1 MKKKTYDQFEN
12 TFFERIINQKRMEMF
27 KLVSKKINISK
38 ISDLLDIGTTNDSK
52 LSSSNF
58 FCRMFDKISKHKSI
72 SDQKINNSRFI
83 KCLRKSITSNFSKKE
98 INNLKSDLVISSA
111 VIEHVGNF
119 NNQIN
124 KVRNM
129 IKLSKKYI
137 IITTPN
143 RFFPVEVHTK
153 LPLIHWL
160 PKKIF
165 RKILLFLHMD
175 YFAKEKNLNLLS
187 IIELKRI
194 LDNFSREISYKIYTI
209 HFLGFVSN
217 FLVICKVKKSLS

>member
-1 MKKKTYDQFEN
+1 MKKNTYVQFEN

-27 KLVSKKINISK
+27 KLVCKKINISK
-38 ISDLLDIGTTNDSK
+38 INDLLDIGTTNDSK

-58 FCRMFDKISKHKSI
+58 FCRMFDKIPKHKSI
-72 SDQKINNSRFI
+72 SNQKINNSRFER
-83 KCLRKSITSNFSKKE
+83 CLKKSITSNFSKKE
-98 INNLKSDLVISSA
+98 INILKSDLVISSA

-119 NNQIN
+119 KNQTN

-129 IKLSKKYI
+129 IQLSKKYV

-160 PKKIF
+160 PKKMF
-165 RKILLFLHMD
+165 RKILLSLRMD
-175 YFAKEKNLNLLS
+175 YFACEKNLNLLD
-187 IIELKRI
+187 IIELKKI
-194 LDNFSREISYKIYTI
+194 LDTFSREISYKIYNI
-209 HFLGFVSN
+209 RFLYFVSN
-217 FLVICKVKKSLS
+217 FLVICKVKKF

>member
-1 MKKKTYDQFEN
+1 
-12 TFFERIINQKRMEMF
+12 
-27 KLVSKKINISK
+27 
-38 ISDLLDIGTTNDSK
+38 
-52 LSSSNF
+52 
-58 FCRMFDKISKHKSI
+58 
-72 SDQKINNSRFI
+72 
-83 KCLRKSITSNFSKKE
+83 
-98 INNLKSDLVISSA
+98 
-111 VIEHVGNF
+111 
-119 NNQIN
+119 
-124 KVRNM
+124 M

-209 HFLGFVSN
+209 RFIGFVSN
-217 FLVICKVKKSLS
+217 FLVICNVKKSLS

>member
-1 MKKKTYDQFEN
+1 MKKNTYVQFEN

-58 FCRMFDKISKHKSI
+58 FCRMFDKITKHKSI
-72 SDQKINNSRFI
+72 SNQKINNSRFER
-83 KCLRKSITSNFSKKE
+83 CLKKSITSSFSKKE

-119 NNQIN
+119 NNQTN

-165 RKILLFLHMD
+165 RKILFFLHMD
-175 YFAKEKNLNLLS
+175 YFAYEKNLNLLS

>member
-1 MKKKTYDQFEN
+1 MKKNTYVQFEN

-27 KLVSKKINISK
+27 KLVCKKINISK
-38 ISDLLDIGTTNDSK
+38 INDLLDIGTTNDSK

-58 FCRMFDKISKHKSI
+58 FCRMFDKIPKHKSI
-72 SDQKINNSRFI
+72 SNQKINNSRFER
-83 KCLRKSITSNFSKKE
+83 CLKKSITSNFSKKE
-98 INNLKSDLVISSA
+98 INILKSDLVVSSA

-119 NNQIN
+119 KNQTN

-129 IKLSKKYI
+129 IQLSKKYV

-160 PKKIF
+160 PKKMF
-165 RKILLFLHMD
+165 RKILLSLRMD
-175 YFAKEKNLNLLS
+175 YFACEKNLNLLDIS
-187 IIELKRI
+187 ELKKI
-194 LDNFSREISYKIYTI
+194 LDTFSREISYKIYNI
-209 HFLGFVSN
+209 RFLGFVSN
-217 FLVICKVKKSLS
+217 FLVICEVKKF

>member
-1 MKKKTYDQFEN
+1 MKKNTYVQFEN
-12 TFFERIINQKRMEMF
+12 SFFERIINQKRMEMF
-27 KLVSKKINISK
+27 KLVSKKIDISK
-38 ISDLLDIGTTNDSK
+38 INDLLDIGTTNDSK
-52 LSSSNF
+52 LTSSNF

-72 SDQKINNSRFI
+72 SNQKISNNRF
-83 KCLRKSITSNFSKKE
+83 KTCLKKSITSNFSKKE
-98 INNLKSDLVISSA
+98 INNFKSDLVISSA

-119 NNQIN
+119 NNQTN

-129 IKLSKKYI
+129 IKFAKKYI

-160 PKKIF
+160 PKKLF

-175 YFAKEKNLNLLS
+175 YFAYEKNLNLLS

-194 LDNFSREISYKIYTI
+194 LDNFSREISYKIYTVR
-209 HFLGFVSN
+209 FLGFVSN
-217 FLVICKVKKSLS
+217 FLVICKVKKSLT

>member
-1 MKKKTYDQFEN
+1 MKKNTYVQFEN

-27 KLVSKKINISK
+27 KLICKKINISK
-38 ISDLLDIGTTNDSK
+38 IKDLLDIGTTNDSK

-58 FCRMFDKISKHKSI
+58 FCRMFDKIPKHKSI
-72 SDQKINNSRFI
+72 SNQKINNSRFER
-83 KCLRKSITSNFSKKE
+83 CLKKSITSNFSKKA
-98 INNLKSDLVISSA
+98 INILKSDLVISSA

-119 NNQIN
+119 KNQTN

-129 IKLSKKYI
+129 IQLSKKYV

-160 PKKIF
+160 PKKMF
-165 RKILLFLHMD
+165 RKILLSLRMD
-175 YFAKEKNLNLLS
+175 YFACEKNLNLLD
-187 IIELKRI
+187 IIELKKI
-194 LDNFSREISYKIYTI
+194 LDTFSREISYKIYNI
-209 HFLGFVSN
+209 RFLYFVSN
-217 FLVICKVKKSLS
+217 FLVICKVKKF

>member
-1 MKKKTYDQFEN
+1 MKKNTYVQFEN
-12 TFFERIINQKRMEMF
+12 SFFEKIINRKRMEMF
-27 KLVSKKINISK
+27 MLVSRKINISK
-38 ISDLLDIGTTNDSK
+38 INDLLDIGTTNDSK

-111 VIEHVGNF
+111 VIEHVGNI
-119 NNQIN
+119 NNQTN

-165 RKILLFLHMD
+165 RKILFFLHMD
-175 YFAKEKNLNLLS
+175 YFAYEKNLNLLS

>member
-1 MKKKTYDQFEN
+1 MKKNTYVQFEN

-27 KLVSKKINISK
+27 KLVCKKINISK
-38 ISDLLDIGTTNDSK
+38 INDLLDIGTTNDSK

-58 FCRMFDKISKHKSI
+58 FCRMFDKIPKHKSI
-72 SDQKINNSRFI
+72 SNQKINNSRFER
-83 KCLRKSITSNFSKKE
+83 CLKKSITSNFSKKE
-98 INNLKSDLVISSA
+98 INILKSDLVISSA

-119 NNQIN
+119 KNQTN

-129 IKLSKKYI
+129 IQLSKKYV

-160 PKKIF
+160 PKKMF
-165 RKILLFLHMD
+165 RKILLSLRMD
-175 YFAKEKNLNLLS
+175 YFACEKNLNLLDIS
-187 IIELKRI
+187 ELKKI
-194 LDNFSREISYKIYTI
+194 LDTFSREISYKIYNI
-209 HFLGFVSN
+209 RFLGFVSN
-217 FLVICKVKKSLS
+217 FLVICEVKKF

>member
-1 MKKKTYDQFEN
+1 MKKNTYVQFEN

-27 KLVSKKINISK
+27 KLVRKKINISK
-38 ISDLLDIGTTNDSK
+38 INDLLDIGTTNDSK

-58 FCRMFDKISKHKSI
+58 FCRMFDKIPKHKSI
-72 SDQKINNSRFI
+72 SNQKINNSRFER
-83 KCLRKSITSNFSKKE
+83 CLKKSITSNFSKKE
-98 INNLKSDLVISSA
+98 INILKSDLVVSSA

-119 NNQIN
+119 KNQTN

-129 IKLSKKYI
+129 IQLSKKYI

-160 PKKIF
+160 PKKMF
-165 RKILLFLHMD
+165 RKILLSLRMD
-175 YFAKEKNLNLLS
+175 YFACEKNLNLLD
-187 IIELKRI
+187 IIELKKI
-194 LDNFSREISYKIYTI
+194 LDTFSGEISYKIYNI
-209 HFLGFVSN
+209 RFLYFVSN
-217 FLVICKVKKSLS
+217 FLVICKVKKF

>member
-1 MKKKTYDQFEN
+1 MKKNTYVQFEN
-12 TFFERIINQKRMEMF
+12 SFFEKIINRKRMEMF
-27 KLVSKKINISK
+27 NLVCRKIDISK
-38 ISDLLDIGTTNDSK
+38 INDLLDIGTTNDAK

-72 SDQKINNSRFI
+72 SNQKITNSRFE
-83 KCLRKSITSNFSKKE
+83 KCLKKSITSNFSKKE

-119 NNQIN
+119 NNQTK

-129 IKLSKKYI
+129 IQLSKKYV

-165 RKILLFLHMD
+165 RRILFFLHMD
-175 YFAKEKNLNLLS
+175 YFAYEKNLNLLN

-194 LDNFSREISYKIYTI
+194 LDTFSRKISYKIYTI
-209 HFLGFVSN
+209 RFLGFVSN
-217 FLVICKVKKSLS
+217 FLVICTVKKSLS

>member
-1 MKKKTYDQFEN
+1 MKKNTYVQFEN
-12 TFFERIINQKRMEMF
+12 SFFEKIINRKRMEMF
-27 KLVSKKINISK
+27 MLVSRKINISK
-38 ISDLLDIGTTNDSK
+38 INDLLDIGTTNDSK

-175 YFAKEKNLNLLS
+175 YFAYEKNLKLLS

-209 HFLGFVSN
+209 RFLGFVSN
-217 FLVICKVKKSLS
+217 FLVICNVKKSLS

>member
-1 MKKKTYDQFEN
+1 
-12 TFFERIINQKRMEMF
+12 MEMF
-27 KLVSKKINISK
+27 KLVCKKINISK
-38 ISDLLDIGTTNDSK
+38 INDLLDIGTTNDSK

-58 FCRMFDKISKHKSI
+58 FCRMFDKIPKHKSI
-72 SDQKINNSRFI
+72 SNQKINNSRFER
-83 KCLRKSITSNFSKKE
+83 CLKKSITSDFSKKE
-98 INNLKSDLVISSA
+98 INILKSDLVISSA

-119 NNQIN
+119 KNQTN

-129 IKLSKKYI
+129 IQLSKKYV

-160 PKKIF
+160 PKKLF

-175 YFAKEKNLNLLS
+175 YFAYEKNLNLLS

-209 HFLGFVSN
+209 RFLGFVSN

>member
-1 MKKKTYDQFEN
+1 MKKNTYVQFEN
-12 TFFERIINQKRMEMF
+12 SFFEKIINRKRMEMF
-27 KLVSKKINISK
+27 KLVSRKIDISK
-38 ISDLLDIGTTNDSK
+38 INDLLDIGTTNDSK

-58 FCRMFDKISKHKSI
+58 FCRMFDKISNHKSI
-72 SDQKINNSRFI
+72 SNQKINNSRF
-83 KCLRKSITSNFSKKE
+83 KRCLRKSITSNFSKKE

-119 NNQIN
+119 NNQTN

-165 RKILLFLHMD
+165 RKIL
-175 YFAKEKNLNLLS
+175 
-187 IIELKRI
+187 
-194 LDNFSREISYKIYTI
+194 
-209 HFLGFVSN
+209 
-217 FLVICKVKKSLS
+217 